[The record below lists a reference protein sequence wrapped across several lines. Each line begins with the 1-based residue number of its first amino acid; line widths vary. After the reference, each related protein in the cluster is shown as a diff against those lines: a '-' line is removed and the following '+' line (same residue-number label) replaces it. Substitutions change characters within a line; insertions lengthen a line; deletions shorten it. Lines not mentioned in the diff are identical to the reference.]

1 MLLPLLML
9 SVRNTSGYVGD
20 VIRPYEDLIHTIQI
34 DLDDLALIHSEA
46 YSGSLRFTSLGAVD
60 DPVYGSMKSTALLKP
75 SLSSSTVDT
84 LTGEDTLLRQ
94 LIFDARVYGDD
105 SSVSVFDIYDAG
117 GIRSGTEQT
126 YNETV

>member
-75 SLSSSTVDT
+75 SLSSSTEIGRASCRERGWMEG
-84 LTGEDTLLRQ
+84 GEGAVEGCEVGR
-94 LIFDARVYGDD
+94 RK
-105 SSVSVFDIYDAG
+105 
-117 GIRSGTEQT
+117 RE
-126 YNETV
+126 